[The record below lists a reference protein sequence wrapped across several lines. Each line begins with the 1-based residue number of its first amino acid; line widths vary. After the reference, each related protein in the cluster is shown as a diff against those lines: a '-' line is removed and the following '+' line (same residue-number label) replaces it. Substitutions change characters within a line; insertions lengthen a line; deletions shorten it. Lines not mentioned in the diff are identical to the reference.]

1 MRPEDYDFPMSDT
14 FRAWSY
20 DYCGVSDPANTEV
33 AELRQQVEELQ
44 SLITT
49 PSKLPKKYQEE
60 IDQLKGE
67 LAYTRNKLAY
77 KSKRRYERYD

>member
-20 DYCGVSDPANTEV
+20 GYCGIPDPANTEV

-44 SLITT
+44 SLIGT

-67 LAYTRNKLAY
+67 LAYIRNKLAY